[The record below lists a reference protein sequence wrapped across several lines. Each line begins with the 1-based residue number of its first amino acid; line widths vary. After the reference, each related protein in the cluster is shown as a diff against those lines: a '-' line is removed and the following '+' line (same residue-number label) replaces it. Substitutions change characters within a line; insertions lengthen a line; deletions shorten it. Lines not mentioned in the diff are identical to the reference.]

1 MEMGK
6 KCSCGKVHSCSTEVM
21 SIGEDQTGAMIDYIK
36 QNFGAGAKG
45 CIISDQNTHT
55 AAKAMIEATSGF
67 CESAKLKIN
76 SYHADEFMV
85 EDCEKL
91 LENKNY
97 DYFIAAGAGTINDI
111 TRMVA
116 HTRNVPFISYPTAA
130 SVDGFVS
137 TIAPITSKD
146 GMKLTIP
153 ASAPVALFADIGVIA
168 KAPKRLFAA
177 GVGDV
182 LGKYVALADWRLA
195 NLLTD
200 EPICAETA
208 EFEFQTVEKFK
219 NSLASF
225 GKDKSET
232 GFRALCADLIEA
244 LVKCGLCI
252 QYIGNTRPAS
262 GAEHHVSHFFEM
274 NVILSTDCLHGENVG
289 LGSIMCAGLYHSFA
303 NSDHITFSEN
313 YDMEHDLVKKYY
325 KGMYGAILEENAPDS
340 VRKVTPGRFYGA
352 LGEIKEIMSSIP
364 PKGEFVKLLD
374 IFGGVTDLAGIKAY
388 NLKCEEGEIEPLAF
402 KLAPYVRDR
411 LTLLKLMRC
420 IEF

>member
-1 MEMGK
+1 
-6 KCSCGKVHSCSTEVM
+6 M
-21 SIGEDQTGAMIDYIK
+21 SIGEDQTGPMIEYIR
-36 QNFGAGAKG
+36 QSFGSGAKG
-45 CIISDQNTHT
+45 CVICDQNTHA
-55 AAKAMIEATSGF
+55 AAKSMIEAASGL
-67 CESAKLKIN
+67 CEIAELRIG

-85 EDCEKL
+85 EQCEKL
-91 LENKNY
+91 LENKNF

-137 TIAPITSKD
+137 TIAPITSKT

-153 ASAPVALFADIGVIA
+153 ACAPVALFADVGVIA

-182 LGKYVALADWRLA
+182 LGKYVALADWRIA
-195 NLLTD
+195 NLLAGD
-200 EPICAETA
+200 PICADTA

-225 GKDKSET
+225 GEDRSET
-232 GFRALCADLIEA
+232 GFRALCAELMEA

-252 QYIGNTRPAS
+252 QYTGNTRSAS

-289 LGSIMCAGLYHSFA
+289 LGSIMCAGLYHGFA
-303 NSDHITFSEN
+303 ESGDIRFVEN

-325 KGMYGAILEENAPDS
+325 KELYGAIQEENAPDS
-340 VRKVTPGRFYGA
+340 VRKVTPGRFYEN
-352 LGEIKEIMSSIP
+352 LGKIKEIISSIP
-364 PKGEFVKLLD
+364 PKREFVKLLD

-420 IEF
+420 IGYQKEKSDV